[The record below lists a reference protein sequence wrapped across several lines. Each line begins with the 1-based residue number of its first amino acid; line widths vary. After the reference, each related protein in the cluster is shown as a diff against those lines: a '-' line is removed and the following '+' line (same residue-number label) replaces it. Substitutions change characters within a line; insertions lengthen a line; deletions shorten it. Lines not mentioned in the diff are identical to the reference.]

1 MNYISNQ
8 FNIQQIPS
16 YTLLINAGFVKDL
29 LAVVDQQNELRVF
42 MEYAAEK
49 PEPEAMKIL
58 SLPFKRVKVVIPHE
72 SFSFIPT
79 ELFEEEKLP
88 VYASYLSD
96 ENPSHV
102 YFQQIDALGV
112 TVVYQFDLLLLNR
125 WKSIFPN
132 CQIIPEFRMV
142 LEQVQS
148 KIPIHG
154 HILGVHYS
162 NQLVDIYLFV
172 NGQIQVYNSFE
183 ISSIDDLSYYI
194 LNIYN
199 QFNIEGKVDKIIVSG
214 LTISEAHAERL
225 SQYGQ
230 QLERVELST
239 NIQVP
244 ADAEGLDL
252 TQFHITFDA
261 LSCE

>member
-8 FNIQQIPS
+8 FNIQLIPS
-16 YTLLINAGFVKDL
+16 YTLLIHAGFVTDL
-29 LAVVDQQNELRVF
+29 LAVVDQQRQLRVF

-49 PEPEAMKIL
+49 PETEAMKML
-58 SLPFKRVKVVIPHE
+58 SLPFKKVKVVIPQE
-72 SFSFIPT
+72 SFSFIPS

-102 YFQQIDALGV
+102 YFQRIESLGV

-125 WKSIFPN
+125 WKSIFPE
-132 CQIIPEFRMV
+132 CQLIPEFRMV

-154 HILGVHYS
+154 HVLGAHFS
-162 NQLVDIYLFV
+162 KQQVDLYLFV
-172 NGQIQVYNSFE
+172 NGQIQIYNSFE
-183 ISSIDDLSYYI
+183 INSIDDLSYYI

-199 QFNIEGKVDKIIVSG
+199 EFNIDEKVDKLIVSG
-214 LTISEAHAERL
+214 LGITEGYLQRL
-225 SQYGQ
+225 SNYTH
-230 QLERVELST
+230 QLERIHMTAEVH
-239 NIQVP
+239 VP
-244 ADAEGLDL
+244 ADALELELDP
-252 TQFHITFDA
+252 FHTTFDA
-261 LSCE
+261 LLCE